1 MSQRSIYLTAGDSD
15 LRKKAAAALKH
26 EGYRVSVFKSVK
38 ELLSSAVDGIPPQLI
53 IMDAAAG
60 GFEACAR
67 IQALSDLPIVLFV
80 GEEDAV
86 DAWPESAK
94 PREGTVAKPLDAAVL
109 VQHVREV
116 FRRMDER
123 EKAERRDDRVM
134 AFADVQIDPKRQKA
148 SSWYGDLTLSPNE
161 YGVLFCLMSHL
172 NRPVGRGELLD
183 RIWGSEKA
191 GETRVVDDTV
201 KRLRR
206 KITRTRLVVETVWGY
221 GFRLRA
227 RL

>member
-26 EGYRVSVFKSVK
+26 DGHRVSVFKSVK
-38 ELLSSAVDGIPPQLI
+38 ELLSAAAEGIPPHLVI
-53 IMDAAAG
+53 LDAAAG

-86 DAWPESAK
+86 DALPESAK
-94 PREGTVAKPLDAAVL
+94 PREGTVAKPLDTAVL
-109 VQHVREV
+109 VRHVREV
-116 FRRMDER
+116 FHRADER
-123 EKAERRDDRVM
+123 EKAARLTHREIV
-134 AFADVQIDPKRQKA
+134 FADVQIDPKRQKA
-148 SSWYGDLTLSPNE
+148 STWFGDLMLSPNE
-161 YGVLFCLMSHL
+161 YGVLAYLMYHVS
-172 NRPVGRGELLD
+172 RPVGRGELLE
-183 RIWGSEKA
+183 RIWGSESV

>member
-67 IQALSDLPIVLFV
+67 IQALSDRPIVLFA

-86 DAWPESAK
+86 DSMPESAK
-94 PREGTVAKPLDAAVL
+94 PREGTVAKPLDAPVL

-116 FRRMDER
+116 FQRLEARER
-123 EKAERRDDRVM
+123 AAKQNDQEM

-148 SSWYGDLTLSPNE
+148 SSWYGELTLSPKE
-161 YGVLFCLMSHL
+161 YGVLAYLMRHVS
-172 NRPVGRGELLD
+172 RPVGRGELLE
-183 RIWGSEKA
+183 RIWGPESV